1 MLPDFLE
8 RPEVKHIVVF
18 AWDYVSTALI
28 LRQCKVGLDVVLPA
42 RSQERFQE
50 YFQQDY
56 GAYMPSDALHL
67 SLRQSVSAKY
77 VSLSVSVDASAL
89 TFHPPL
95 TSSPPPSPLPSLLL
109 LFFLL
114 LSPCRMMADYVFSTV
129 KHWRPWQSKPNAFW
143 QRLLRRFWIIAEM
156 RTSTLV
162 GQSMDYFSYFPFR
175 GLDKQRAKLFNFLFL
190 PVLDLCRTAEEAK
203 AIGSR
208 AFRNKDY
215 AHAHFFYCKAQ
226 RYVEYV
232 LQLRLV
238 KSVRCLFYSLVRWF
252 AVSLCSW

>member
-1 MLPDFLE
+1 
-8 RPEVKHIVVF
+8 
-18 AWDYVSTALI
+18 
-28 LRQCKVGLDVVLPA
+28 
-42 RSQERFQE
+42 
-50 YFQQDY
+50 
-56 GAYMPSDALHL
+56 
-67 SLRQSVSAKY
+67 
-77 VSLSVSVDASAL
+77 
-89 TFHPPL
+89 
-95 TSSPPPSPLPSLLL
+95 
-109 LFFLL
+109 
-114 LSPCRMMADYVFSTV
+114 MMADYVFSTV
-129 KHWRPWQSKPNAFW
+129 KQWLPWQSKPNAFW
-143 QRLLRRFWIIAEM
+143 HRLLRRFWIIAEM

-175 GLDKQRAKLFNFLFL
+175 GLDKQRSKLFNFLFL

-238 KSVRCLFYSLVRWF
+238 KSVRCPCSVSQCSVLCALFSWGA
-252 AVSLCSW
+252 AVY